1 MASPT
6 LLKIKRLV
14 NILTY
19 HIAVIFII
27 FECYV
32 NFKYWNKICKNNL
45 WDSSIWK
52 MRIVLTIQ
60 ISGFVLQECPWVI
73 GTWIRFKIT
82 LHFVSDFDLESE
94 CKEICH
100 ETTIECISNCTTP
113 DSSCISKCSR
123 EEIACFNSCPCESD
137 CPLGCVE
144 CNHSICETV
153 RESVLVLRSVFW
165 D

>member
-1 MASPT
+1 MWISNT
-6 LLKIKRLV
+6 EIKF
-14 NILTY
+14 
-19 HIAVIFII
+19 A
-27 FECYV
+27 
-32 NFKYWNKICKNNL
+32 KNNL

-60 ISGFVLQECPWVI
+60 ISGFLSQECPWVI
-73 GTWIRFKIT
+73 GTWIRFKIS
-82 LHFVSDFDLESE
+82 LHFVSDFDLENE

-123 EEIACFNSCPCESD
+123 EEITCFNSCPCESD

-144 CNHSICETV
+144 CNHSICETK
-153 RESVLVLRSVFW
+153 RETVLVLRSVFRNLLIINYDPFLEFGNW
-165 D
+165 SKYIFSK